1 MLYVGTKVELSG
13 YVRRDASP
21 ATARGSIPG
30 CQQTTACPWVSI
42 PRRPARPVS
51 WVYSRGDVSV
61 SLAIVF
67 DEFFQ
72 HDGTSW
78 HIDAQ
83 GEGLG
88 SDDDLE

>member
-1 MLYVGTKVELSG
+1 VPADDGVPLGVDPTASGASGELG
-13 YVRRDASP
+13 VF
-21 ATARGSIPG
+21 PG
-30 CQQTTACPWVSI
+30 
-42 PRRPARPVS
+42 
-51 WVYSRGDVSV
+51 GDVSV

-67 DEFFQ
+67 YEFLQ